1 MTRLI
6 FSAGAHRYWLFDD
19 LTGKK
24 QPIKSVTTCLKV
36 LAKDALVQWAANTAA
51 DYAIDNWA
59 SLDAM
64 DPSQRRTRIAK
75 APSQARGTAAAKG
88 TQIHEWADLLLQG
101 LPVEIPEAYTAQVEG
116 FAKWWEASGF
126 TKVRAESMVWS
137 PEDDLAGIGYAG
149 TFDLLAE
156 HHRHGLT
163 LIDLK
168 TGKGIYS
175 EFAVQL
181 AAYSAAENHV
191 IDGQDQPAPAIR
203 TLAAVHIR
211 PDGTTL
217 HLLDREQRLL
227 AHERWD
233 IVRSLNSVPEP
244 VFAENIQ

>member
-1 MTRLI
+1 MTRLT
-6 FSAGAHRYWLFDD
+6 FSAGAHRYWL
-19 LTGKK
+19 TPETGGKK

-51 DYAIDNWA
+51 DYAIDSWD
-59 SLDAM
+59 SLAAM
-64 DPSQRRTRIAK
+64 DLSQRRTMIAK
-75 APSQARGTAAAKG
+75 APSRARDTAAAKG
-88 TQIHEWADLLLQG
+88 TQIHAWADQLLQG
-101 LPVEIPEAYTAQVEG
+101 QPVEIPDEYTAQVEG

-126 TKVRAESMVWS
+126 TKIRAESMVWS
-137 PEDDLAGIGYAG
+137 EDDELGGIGYAG

-156 HHRHGLT
+156 HPRHGLT

-181 AAYSAAENHV
+181 AAYAAAENHV
-191 IDGQDQPAPAIR
+191 IDGQDRTPRPIR

-211 PDGTTL
+211 PDGTTM

-233 IVRSLNSVPEP
+233 IIRSLNSVPEP
-244 VFAENIQ
+244 VFAENIA